1 MNKIDKSLPDSSRKI
16 GRRLKSTQT
25 EKRNVT
31 ADNTER
37 ERIIRDNQKQLHD
50 NKMDNLEQM
59 DRFLEKYNLL
69 KLNQEEMEN
78 VNKSST
84 NTSHKF

>member
-1 MNKIDKSLPDSSRKI
+1 MNKIDKSLPDLSRKI

-25 EKRNVT
+25 EKRDVT